1 MGVDQNEV
9 PQALDGYHIKN
20 ELKSVV
26 RSLILTHIHITNQS
40 IKAIPM
46 NQPNQITFGWEIQFV
61 APTGSQKLIA
71 NIDRPSS
78 EPLPLNRKKT

>member
-1 MGVDQNEV
+1 MGMDQNEV

-40 IKAIPM
+40 IKAIP
-46 NQPNQITFGWEIQFV
+46 IQLYNYIV
-61 APTGSQKLIA
+61 RLWYIIYIMELLYG
-71 NIDRPSS
+71 NIVV
-78 EPLPLNRKKT
+78 